1 MNTQLAHQLAREFF
15 VAIGRGEIT
24 ENLVTPDFRAWIMT
38 SGDVDLPR
46 FAGGIKALAA
56 AVAGDLVYEIDSLT
70 AEDDRVVAEVHSD
83 WELVNGQRAQNRHVF
98 LFTLREGRVASM
110 AEYMDPSVPREI
122 LGPLIQQLMAQAQQ

>member
-1 MNTQLAHQLAREFF
+1 MSTTQAHQLARDFF
-15 VAIGRGEIT
+15 AAIGRGEIT
-24 ENLVTPDFRAWIMT
+24 ESLVTPDFSAWVLT

-56 AVAGDLVYEIDSLT
+56 AVAGDLVYQVESLT
-70 AEDDRVVAEVHSD
+70 AEEDRVVAEVRSD

-98 LFTLREGRVASM
+98 LFTLRDGRVASM

-122 LGPLIQQLMAQAQQ
+122 IGPLVQQLMAKQQ

>member
-1 MNTQLAHQLAREFF
+1 MSTSQAHQLARDFF
-15 VAIGRGEIT
+15 AAIGRGEIT
-24 ENLVTPDFRAWIMT
+24 ESLVTPDFSAWVLT

-56 AVAGDLVYEIDSLT
+56 AVAGDLVYQVESLT
-70 AEDDRVVAEVHSD
+70 AEEDRVVAEVRSD

-98 LFTLREGRVASM
+98 LFTLRDGRVASM

-122 LGPLIQQLMAQAQQ
+122 IGPLVQQLMAKQQ